1 MALKLSALYRALPL
15 VLAGLAAAPA
25 IAAEQDFDGA
35 LQSYRSGRM
44 SDAYGRMLALGLQG
58 DPDAA
63 RVALF
68 MGENATTVYGAQWE
82 LTDADAAVLRK
93 ASQRPSLR
101 PSPLAE
107 NSGHDATGVRQ
118 MPVRGETL
126 AGK

>member
-15 VLAGLAAAPA
+15 VLAGLVAAPA

-44 SDAYGRMLALGLQG
+44 SDAFGRMLALGLQG

-68 MGENATTVYGAQWE
+68 MGENATMVYGAQWE
-82 LTDADAAVLRK
+82 LTDQDAAVLRK
-93 ASQRPSLR
+93 AAQRPSLR
-101 PSPLAE
+101 PRILADQA
-107 NSGHDATGVRQ
+107 GHDATGIRQ
-118 MPVRGETL
+118 MPQRAETL